1 MAKEK
6 IIAPPFDDIVFEVR
20 NKEYGAYRLRKKYNR
35 NVLIATLAGVII
47 IATAIITPYL
57 NAKAIESRT
66 KRTERQVE
74 IKMENLDQPTDVV
87 APPPPPPPPPQ
98 EAVQQ
103 AKYVPPVVV
112 DSVKPEETVQL
123 MTADD
128 AVVEVQNEDVNL
140 QVIEEV
146 KEEVQEEEAE
156 PEPFV
161 VVEEMPMFPGGDP
174 ALLQYI
180 ADHTEYPE
188 IAKENNIQGRVI
200 VRFCVTS
207 KGGVAMVS
215 ILKGVDPELDAEAV
229 RVVESLPAFKPG
241 KQGGKPVPVWYMV
254 PITFT
259 LK

>member
-6 IIAPPFDDIVFEVR
+6 IRVPAFDDIVFEIR
-20 NKEYGAYRLRKKYNR
+20 NKEYGAYRLRKKYSR
-35 NVLIATLAGVII
+35 NVLIAMLIGII
-47 IATAIITPYL
+47 ILATAIITPYL
-57 NAKAIESRT
+57 NAKALESKS

-74 IKMENLDQPTDVV
+74 IKLENLDQPTETV

-98 EAVQQ
+98 DVVQQ
-103 AKYVPPVVV
+103 ARYVPPVVV
-112 DSVKPEETVQL
+112 DSVKPEENVQL
-123 MTADD
+123 MTADQ
-128 AVVEVQNEDVNL
+128 AQVEVKNEEY
-140 QVIEEV
+140 IEAVEDV

-156 PEPFV
+156 PAPFV

-180 ADHTEYPE
+180 ADHTNYPE
-188 IAKENNIQGRVI
+188 VAKENNIQGKVI

-207 KGGVAMVS
+207 KGGVNQVS
-215 ILKGVDPELDAEAV
+215 VLKSVDPELDAEAI
-229 RVVESLPAFKPG
+229 RVVSSLPAFKPG